1 MKTRIEKD
9 SVGELAVPE
18 DAYYGVH
25 ALRGS
30 NNFQI
35 SGCKMH
41 GDFVKNIT
49 LIKKAAA
56 KTNGKYGYITKD
68 IEKAICTACDEI
80 LEGKFDDQFITDAI
94 QGGAGTSVNMNVN
107 EVIANRATELLGS
120 FLWGETQDG
129 MISNF
134 SRHRASRAYCAART
148 CPR

>member
-9 SVGELAVPE
+9 SVGELAIPE

-35 SGCKMH
+35 SGRKMH

-56 KTNGKYGYITKD
+56 KINGKYGYITKD

-94 QGGAGTSVNMNVN
+94 QGTLRKIGVYL
-107 EVIANRATELLGS
+107 NRTHTAVASKSATHHSKKHLSKQVLFATKSTG
-120 FLWGETQDG
+120 GG
-129 MISNF
+129 RNP
-134 SRHRASRAYCAART
+134 T
-148 CPR
+148 CVG